1 MEKFVG
7 RLPNEIILRIISYT
21 YSLQDKTLLN
31 DIVNYTESKTKM
43 FNLYHQRW
51 IIEMSEQEPED
62 KNWLIN
68 DIIAYAN
75 NYQATM
81 YGYVDKFYNIF
92 KRNIFLQTNEQ
103 IRKYVFK
110 LQGSH
115 VNKEINIYL
124 GLLTPNERNDVIL
137 NSLL

>member
-1 MEKFVG
+1 
-7 RLPNEIILRIISYT
+7 
-21 YSLQDKTLLN
+21 
-31 DIVNYTESKTKM
+31 
-43 FNLYHQRW
+43 
-51 IIEMSEQEPED
+51 MSEQEPED